1 MQDLYHQQYGS
12 PRASYIP
19 VPPEEFGGVGVSG
32 LGFKKLVFLVVGS
45 VGAGFQISGSG
56 DLNFQPDCPST

>member
-19 VPPEEFGGVGVSG
+19 VPPEEFGGVRVSG
-32 LGFKKLVFLVVGS
+32 LVFKKLVLVVGW

-56 DLNFQPDCPST
+56 DLHFQPECPST